1 MAHELRA
8 IGLGG
13 NGANIKILDI
23 GGSVDNDAIMNIAKG
38 CPLLQEWNLSH
49 RCKEIHF
56 SGWKSIGLYCPNLKT
71 IHVNEMFNFFDDKMM
86 ALSHCRRLSVI
97 YMCLGWCD
105 LRRSPR
111 EICHMMRK
119 DMKIIEYKEFEVCK
133 NTISWDDWDLQYDS
147 KMRD

>member
-49 RCKEIHF
+49 RKEEIHF
-56 SGWKSIGLYCPNLKT
+56 SGWKSIVLD
-71 IHVNEMFNFFDDKMM
+71 V
-86 ALSHCRRLSVI
+86 
-97 YMCLGWCD
+97 
-105 LRRSPR
+105 
-111 EICHMMRK
+111 
-119 DMKIIEYKEFEVCK
+119 
-133 NTISWDDWDLQYDS
+133 
-147 KMRD
+147 